1 MALRNISTTAEFQA
15 LLKSHQYVVADFWA
29 SWCGPCKA
37 IAPLFQTLS
46 SASAVPDKLA
56 FAKIDID
63 ELNELAQE
71 YGVSSI
77 PTFVVFEGGKVMDQ
91 MKGAVP
97 AKLNELVKT
106 ANAKATATPTFAA
119 DSATSAPASAPTSED
134 PTKSAA
140 KGPADL

>member
-56 FAKIDID
+56 FAKIDIE

-97 AKLNELVKT
+97 AKLNELVKA
-106 ANAKATATPTFAA
+106 ANAKATAAP
-119 DSATSAPASAPTSED
+119 ATAAPASAPTSED
-134 PTKSAA
+134 PAKSAA